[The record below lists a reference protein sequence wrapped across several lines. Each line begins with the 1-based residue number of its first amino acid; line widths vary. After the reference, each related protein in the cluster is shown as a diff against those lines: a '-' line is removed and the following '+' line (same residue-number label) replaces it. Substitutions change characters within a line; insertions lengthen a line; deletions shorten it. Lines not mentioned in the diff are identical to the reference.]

1 MVQQRDLIEQ
11 WLIVLVIAGIGVL
24 TTVAFFPL
32 LGIVLFALSIA
43 MVSMPLHRWFLRFM
57 RPSLSAMLVTICVG
71 LVLIVCI
78 GATVAVL
85 VENSDFIQLV
95 VQTVLNWAVSSQ
107 GGSISLGI
115 PIDTAQI
122 TSGVNDLIAQFTTSL
137 KSWIEQVPDLL
148 MDVVIFFLALYL
160 FLEQGERLWLEIL
173 KNIPA
178 RSRRVASRFSE
189 MAVDTMYSVYVVH
202 LSIAVVTF
210 FLSIPFFMVLG
221 YGHVL
226 FFAVLCGVFQL
237 VPFLGQT
244 VVLLFVG
251 GYALALGD
259 IRGILLVIFIGYPI
273 AAVPDVVMRPLLMGQ
288 KVQVHPAILFI
299 GFFGGIAVMGAIG
312 FVLGPLLMA
321 LLVAAYKIAIEE
333 FGAGREGDKDN
344 NDSG

>member
-1 MVQQRDLIEQ
+1 MGQDRIEQ
-11 WLIVLVIAGIGVL
+11 WLIVLVIAGIMVM

-43 MVSMPLHRWFLRFM
+43 MVSMPLHLWFLRYM
-57 RPSLSAMLVTICVG
+57 RPSLSAGLVT
-71 LVLIVCI
+71 VCI
-78 GATVAVL
+78 GLLLTVCTLAAVIVL

-95 VQTVLNWAVSSQ
+95 VQTILNWAVAAQ

-115 PIDTAQI
+115 PIDAAQV
-122 TSGVNDLIAQFTTSL
+122 SSEVNALIAQFTTFLRSG
-137 KSWIEQVPDLL
+137 IEQVPDLL
-148 MDVVIFFLALYL
+148 MDIVIFFLALFL
-160 FLEQGERLWLEIL
+160 FLEQGERLWLEVL
-173 KNIPA
+173 HNIPA
-178 RSRRVASRFSE
+178 RSRRVASRFSQ
-189 MAVDTMYSVYVVH
+189 MTVDTMYSVYVVH
-202 LSIAVVTF
+202 LAIAVVTF

-226 FFAVLCGVFQL
+226 FFSVLCGVFQL

-244 VVLLFVG
+244 VILLFVG

-259 IRGILLVIFIGYPI
+259 VRGILLVIFIGYPI
-273 AAVPDVVMRPLLMGQ
+273 AAIPDVGLRPLLMGQ
-288 KVQVHPAILFI
+288 KVQVHAALMFI

-321 LLVAAYKIAIEE
+321 LLVAAYKIAVEE
-333 FGAGREGDKDN
+333 FGTGRDDGDKDN

>member
-1 MVQQRDLIEQ
+1 MQRDRIEQ
-11 WLIVLVIAGIGVL
+11 WLIVLVIAGILVL

-32 LGIVLFALSIA
+32 LGIVLFALSVA
-43 MVSMPLHRWFLRFM
+43 MVSMPLHRWFLRYM
-57 RPSLSAMLVTICVG
+57 RPSFSAVLVTACVG
-71 LVLIVCI
+71 LVLTVCTA
-78 GATVAVL
+78 ATVAVL
-85 VENSDFIQLV
+85 IENSGFIQLV
-95 VQTVLNWAVSSQ
+95 VQTILNWVVTAQ
-107 GGSISLGI
+107 GGSIPLGI
-115 PIDTAQI
+115 PVDAAQV
-122 TSGVNDLIAQFTTSL
+122 TSEVNDLIAQFTTSL
-137 KSWIEQVPDLL
+137 RSWVEQVPGLL

-173 KNIPA
+173 RNIPA
-178 RSRRVASRFSE
+178 RGRRVASRFSE

-202 LSIAVVTF
+202 LAIAVVTF
-210 FLSIPFFMVLG
+210 FISIPFFMVLG
-221 YGHVL
+221 YEHVL
-226 FFAVLCGVFQL
+226 FFSLLCGVFQL

-273 AAVPDVVMRPLLMGQ
+273 AAIPDVVMRPLLMGQ
-288 KVQVHPAILFI
+288 KVQVHAAILFI

-333 FGAGREGDKDN
+333 FGAGPDGDKDN

>member
-1 MVQQRDLIEQ
+1 MERDQIEQ
-11 WLIVLVIAGIGVL
+11 WLIVLVIGGILVM

-57 RPSLSAMLVTICVG
+57 RPSFSAILVTVCVG
-71 LVLIVCI
+71 LLLTVCTV
-78 GATVAVL
+78 ATVAVL

-95 VQTVLNWAVSSQ
+95 VQTILNWVVAAQ
-107 GGSISLGI
+107 GGSVSLGI
-115 PIDTAQI
+115 PIDAAQV
-122 TSGVNDLIAQFTTSL
+122 TSAVNDLIAQFTTSL
-137 KSWIEQVPDLL
+137 RSWVEQVPDLL
-148 MDVVIFFLALYL
+148 MGVVIFFLALYL

-173 KNIPA
+173 HNIPA
-178 RSRRVASRFSE
+178 RGRRVASRFSE
-189 MAVDTMYSVYVVH
+189 IAVDTMYSVYVVH
-202 LSIAVVTF
+202 LAIAVVTF
-210 FLSIPFFMVLG
+210 FISIPFFMVLG

-226 FFAVLCGVFQL
+226 FFSLLCGVFQL

-259 IRGILLVIFIGYPI
+259 VRGILLVIFIGYPI

-288 KVQVHPAILFI
+288 KVQVHAAILFI

-333 FGAGREGDKDN
+333 FGAERESTKDF
-344 NDSG
+344 NDPG